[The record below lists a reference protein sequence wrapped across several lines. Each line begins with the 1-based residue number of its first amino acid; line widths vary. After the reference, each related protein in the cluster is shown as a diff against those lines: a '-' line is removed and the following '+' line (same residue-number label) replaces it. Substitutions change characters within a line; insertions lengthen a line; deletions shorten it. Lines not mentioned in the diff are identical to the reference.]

1 LVTITGVGSGSGS
14 TPSNSGAFDPPAA
27 AAERPLHQPMDVSLP
42 GIDLLAKISHHATQ
56 FRDHGL
62 GVTQL
67 PVDVVDV
74 VGRWHDGWN
83 TATWSR

>member
-1 LVTITGVGSGSGS
+1 
-14 TPSNSGAFDPPAA
+14 
-27 AAERPLHQPMDVSLP
+27 MDVSLP